1 MVPAPAQ
8 GHPQYSGEER
18 LTHAVARPL
27 QSRFRRR
34 SVAIPGDMSV
44 DISPPPSATEVCGRI
59 DRNSLR
65 LLLIDLP
72 SHAYWQAIFF
82 VEIMPATDNLH
93 RSRCLIEGMWSRLS
107 MRLTLRMPGWICCRN
122 DGHGPPRS
130 PNMSPRRPLIAAIS
144 PPRLSSG
151 RGGGWRRQPDKTE
164 AARHRWLS
172 ARSRSMTHG

>member
-72 SHAYWQAIFF
+72 
-82 VEIMPATDNLH
+82 
-93 RSRCLIEGMWSRLS
+93 
-107 MRLTLRMPGWICCRN
+107 RLTGTGRRFSSWRSCLDRGDVVSPLHAADASDAVVDLWSWA
-122 DGHGPPRS
+122 PRS
-130 PNMSPRRPLIAAIS
+130 PNMSPRRLRRSPQSLRHLGYLLAAAA
-144 PPRLSSG
+144 
-151 RGGGWRRQPDKTE
+151 GGGDNRMRLRR
-164 AARHRWLS
+164 RHRWLS
-172 ARSRSMTHG
+172 ARSWR